1 MPQSSIIQKNQEMF
15 EEQEQSI
22 LALISGNS
30 SLTNQRLGR
39 LSKGINDLKES
50 FEFSKFE
57 YDEKF
62 KNMGDKV
69 GKLEE

>member
-50 FEFSKFE
+50 FEFSKYE

-69 GKLEE
+69 EKLEE

>member
-69 GKLEE
+69 EKLEE

>member
-62 KNMGDKV
+62 KNMGGKV
-69 GKLEE
+69 EKLEE